1 MVQPNLP
8 SSIPILQTLR
18 SRWRLVLSWAL
29 FFLVLVGSLV
39 WLGHEDKRIRPAI
52 PPTVNDST
60 ITFSSRPDG
69 IRTEAVDA
77 AGAVETGYPGRLVWA
92 EDRTSR
98 IRSPFNGRIVRGL
111 VKVGDRVQAGQPLAE
126 IQSSDYAR
134 AEADYQLADAN
145 LQRAGTLY
153 QAGILSKRELQ
164 LAEGEYRRA
173 KAEFMR
179 SQPAGTE
186 SSFSAAGGN
195 FLLRSPIN
203 GVVAEMSINPGQ
215 EIRADQ
221 DSAAPLFLV
230 TDPAQLWIWIDLGE
244 LDLQQLQP
252 FRLPFAVTISSI
264 AFRNQGFRG
273 EVVQFSES
281 LDPTTRTF
289 RLRGIVQNPTRQL
302 KGEMYVT
309 VSLPTGIEA
318 GEGDQFFA
326 IPANAV
332 FLVGEKRYV
341 FVQNSET
348 SFSRQE
354 IRVAREIAGRAIVKG
369 LEQNQ
374 RVVTDGNL
382 YMQQILLRAAAS
394 RQDSTPTQGSRP

>member
-1 MVQPNLP
+1 MQPKSLTP
-8 SSIPILQTLR
+8 QTFLQALR
-18 SRWRLVLSWAL
+18 SRWRLTLSWTL
-29 FFLVLVGSLV
+29 FFLLLAGVLF
-39 WLGHEDKRIRPAI
+39 WLGHEDKRVRPSI

-98 IRSPFNGRIVRGL
+98 VRSPFNGRVVRGL

-164 LAEGEYRRA
+164 LAEGEHRRA

-179 SQPAGTE
+179 AQPAGAE
-186 SSFSAAGGN
+186 PSFGTAGAN
-195 FLLRSPIN
+195 FLLRSPIG

-221 DSAAPLFLV
+221 ESAGPLFLV
-230 TDPAQLWIWIDLGE
+230 TDPALLWIWIDLGE

-289 RLRGIVQNPTRQL
+289 RLRGVVQNPTRQL

-318 GEGDQFFA
+318 GGADQFFA

-341 FVQNSET
+341 FIQNSET

-354 IRVAREIAGRAIVKG
+354 IRVAREIAGRAIVRG

-394 RQDSTPTQGSRP
+394 RQDATPAQGSRP